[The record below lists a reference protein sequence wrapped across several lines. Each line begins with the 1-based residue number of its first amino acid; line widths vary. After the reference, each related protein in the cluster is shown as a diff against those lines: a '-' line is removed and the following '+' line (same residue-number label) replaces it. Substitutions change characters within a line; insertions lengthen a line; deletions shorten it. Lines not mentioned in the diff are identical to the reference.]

1 MPSSANGT
9 TTTAPSTNNNDATES
24 KVITWTQGLQERYFI
39 DQPAVPGSYLGPLNA
54 SLPNADKI
62 PLLFQPYTVKDLTIP
77 NRIVVAPMCMF
88 SALDGFFTDFHLVHL
103 GSFAMGGAGLILAE
117 ATAVVPEGRI
127 SPSDTGLWKDE
138 HIPGLKRIVDFVH
151 AQGSKIG
158 IQLAH
163 AGRKAS
169 VQAYYAEL
177 PESEYWNDNVV
188 GPSGG
193 LDFKWDDRH
202 RVPREISLEEIKE
215 TIKAFGAAAIR
226 AAKAG
231 MDTVEIHAAHGYLI
245 HQFLS
250 PISNHRTDQYGGS
263 LENRARFLLEVIEEV
278 RANFPAEKPIFLRV
292 SATDH
297 VEHLDEPSWE
307 IEQTV
312 QIAKW
317 VKEAGV
323 DVFHVSAGGNTAK
336 QVVHYAPG
344 YQVPFAERVK
354 KGVPGLD
361 VVAVGVITG
370 GKQANEVLEQEKADL
385 VAIGRGFLGN
395 KEFALDAAVELNV
408 KAKFLQQ
415 YERGRL

>member
-1 MPSSANGT
+1 MPSSAIDA
-9 TTTAPSTNNNDATES
+9 TTTAPAANNNDARES
-24 KVITWTQGLQERYFI
+24 KVITWTQNPQERYYI
-39 DQPAVPGSYLGPLNA
+39 DQPVAPGSYLGPLNA

-62 PLLFQPYTVKDLTIP
+62 PLLFQPYTVKDLTIS

-88 SALDGFFTDFHLVHL
+88 SSLGGFFTDFHLVHL

-127 SPSDTGLWKDE
+127 SPSDTGLWRDE
-138 HIPGLKRIVDFVH
+138 HIPGLKRIVDYVH

-169 VQAYYAEL
+169 VKAYYTEL

-202 RVPREISLEEIKE
+202 HIPREISLEEIKE
-215 TIKAFGAAAIR
+215 TIKAFGAAAVR

-278 RANFPAEKPIFLRV
+278 RANFPADKPIFLRV

-336 QVVHYAPG
+336 QVIQYAPC

-361 VVAVGVITG
+361 VVAVGVITS
-370 GKQANEVLEQEKADL
+370 GKGANEVLEQEKADL
-385 VAIGRGFLGN
+385 VAVGRGFLRN
-395 KEFALDAAVELNV
+395 KEFVLDAAVELNV
-408 KAKFLQQ
+408 KVKFQQQ